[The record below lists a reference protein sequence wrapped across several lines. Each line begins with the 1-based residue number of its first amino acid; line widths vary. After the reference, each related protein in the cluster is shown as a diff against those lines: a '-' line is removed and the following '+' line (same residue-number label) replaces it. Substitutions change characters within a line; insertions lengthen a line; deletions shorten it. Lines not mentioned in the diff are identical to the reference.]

1 MQPYIY
7 YAEVVKVIDGDTITV
22 NVDLGYDT
30 WLYNQKVRLAG
41 IDTPESR
48 INLKRFPE
56 RTKEKEL
63 GLEAKELVKSLCG
76 DKVKI
81 ISQGKGKYGRIL
93 GIVYTLDDKNINQTL
108 IDNDLAVEYWGGT
121 KTKVWG

>member
-7 YAEVVKVIDGDTITV
+7 YAQVVKIIDGDTITV

-30 WLYNQKVRLAG
+30 WLYNQKVRLTG
-41 IDTPESR
+41 IDCPESR

-63 GLEAKELVKSLCG
+63 GLKAKELVKSLCG

-93 GIVYTLDDKNINQTL
+93 GTVYTLDDKNINQTL

>member
-30 WLYNQKVRLAG
+30 WLYNQKVGLAG
-41 IDTPESR
+41 IDSPESR

-76 DKVKI
+76 NKVKI

>member
-93 GIVYTLDDKNINQTL
+93 GIVYTLDDKNINQTI

>member
-93 GIVYTLDDKNINQTL
+93 AIVYTLDDKNINQTL